1 MQAQKSWIV
10 PIPGTTKIHRL
21 EENIGSTVIEFTPE
35 ELEEIQK
42 EVSKIEPSGDRYS
55 EGSAKTIDR

>member
-1 MQAQKSWIV
+1 M
-10 PIPGTTKIHRL
+10 HRL